1 MSNAPST
8 TPEPLDRQTAVPRLL
23 PGHGDM
29 LIVAGL
35 AGTARDTA
43 ALCGDQSNYYA
54 LAGAMGGAVA
64 LGLGLALAQPSRRV
78 LVITG
83 DGELLMNVGALAT
96 IGILNPPNLS
106 ILCVDNEHYGETG
119 FQRSHTGLG
128 VDLAR
133 IAEGSGIRAVRTV
146 VDEAD
151 FAAAAQLLQSG
162 NGTSFV
168 LLKVGV
174 SDPPGVARN
183 RDAVLNKAWFRE
195 AVLGKA

>member
-1 MSNAPST
+1 
-8 TPEPLDRQTAVPRLL
+8 
-23 PGHGDM
+23 
-29 LIVAGL
+29 
-35 AGTARDTA
+35 
-43 ALCGDQSNYYA
+43 
-54 LAGAMGGAVA
+54 
-64 LGLGLALAQPSRRV
+64 
-78 LVITG
+78 
-83 DGELLMNVGALAT
+83 MNVGSLAT

-133 IAEGSGIRAVRTV
+133 IAEGSGIQAVRTV

-151 FAAAAQLLQSG
+151 FAEAAQLLRSG
-162 NGTSFV
+162 NGTGFV
-168 LLKVGV
+168 LLKVGA

-195 AVLGKA
+195 ALLGKA